1 MSDECSVI
9 ESMTL
14 KIDCSLLD
22 GGLFKTSLIQV
33 NKINVARDRWNN
45 FLSFPFETSSQKCL
59 LSSHSDLDDVF
70 LVFMYKPIFW
80 LSRSREMLDNFSSDR
95 FSSSEIRER
104 RKGHKS
110 SWIKTISLFPSLR
123 RGGSSE
129 REEERFHSVSFV
141 LWFWLLTV
149 SQSACID
156 TNSRVLCWVW
166 AEASAPM
173 RQWRK
178 I

>member
-22 GGLFKTSLIQV
+22 GDLFKASLIQV
-33 NKINVARDRWNN
+33 NKVKMWRAIDETIF
-45 FLSFPFETSSQKCL
+45 FLSHLKL
-59 LSSHSDLDDVF
+59 LHKMFTLISFRPRWCVF
-70 LVFMYKPIFW
+70 IYKPIFW

-95 FSSSEIRER
+95 FSSIEIRER

-129 REEERFHSVSFV
+129 RKRGEVSFRVVCTMILITHSQSVS
-141 LWFWLLTV
+141 LHRHH
-149 SQSACID
+149 
-156 TNSRVLCWVW
+156 SRVLCWVW
-166 AEASAPM
+166 AEASAPV